1 MRRHWVGLGLAAAL
15 AAALF
20 FGGGWGVATMARLAA
35 QGISLTSIPGLSAL
49 GLLALAGLCLGL
61 LLAVPAVSPLAT
73 AVPGAVMLAWT
84 GLAGLSTT
92 LAGRLIPLAGA
103 RCATGF
109 HLMLSHGVL
118 ALLGMAMIC
127 PVFVPARW
135 RPADGGDDDDDDPD
149 TPGLPRPIR
158 LLS

>member
-1 MRRHWVGLGLAAAL
+1 MRRHWVGLALAAAL
-15 AAALF
+15 AAAVF

-49 GLLALAGLCLGL
+49 GLLLLAGLLAGL
-61 LLAVPAVSPLAT
+61 LLVIPAASPLAT
-73 AVPGAVMLAWT
+73 AVPGAAMLAWT
-84 GLAGLSTT
+84 ALAGLSTG
-92 LAGRLIPLAGA
+92 LAGRLIPLAGT

-118 ALLGMAMIC
+118 ALLGIAMIC
-127 PVFVPARW
+127 PVFVPGRW
-135 RPADGGDDDDDDPD
+135 RPAGGDDDDDDDPEA
-149 TPGLPRPIR
+149 PGLPRPIR